1 MDSAQECI
9 EAGIAIGR
17 QQAFAVIAAKCSAA
31 QALTLRNIKESRVYE
46 ALGFTWDRYCP
57 EYFGISRV
65 TADRIIHQLNEFG
78 QSYFRLGELAR
89 ISEGEFRQI
98 ASNVTDEAVEFDGEL
113 IPLTPENAPRIREA
127 VRALRLQLRNAESQ
141 VPPSSSAVSQL
152 LTRLEALLSD
162 VRRLNRPL
170 LTALERQSLR
180 GLAHYAVEKWSEIA
194 RAYDQAA

>member
-1 MDSAQECI
+1 MDSTQECI

-89 ISEGEFRQI
+89 ITEGEFRQI
-98 ASNVTDEAVEFDGEL
+98 ASNVTDEAVEFGGES

-141 VPPSSSAVSQL
+141 LPPSPSAVSQL
-152 LTRLEALLSD
+152 LTRLEALLFD

>member
-1 MDSAQECI
+1 MDSTRESI

-31 QALTLRNIKESRVYE
+31 QALTLKNIKESRVYE
-46 ALGFTWDRYCP
+46 ALGFTWDQYCP

-89 ISEGEFRQI
+89 ITESEFRQI
-98 ASNVTDEAVEFDGEL
+98 ASKVTEEAVEFEGES
-113 IPLTPENAPRIREA
+113 IPLTPENATRIRQA
-127 VRALRLQLRNAESQ
+127 VRALRLQLHNEQSQ
-141 VPPSSSAVSQL
+141 FPPPSERVSAI
-152 LTRLEALLSD
+152 LTRLEALLFD
-162 VRRLNRPL
+162 MRRLNRPL
-170 LTALERQSLR
+170 LPAMQRQSLR
-180 GLAHYAVEKWSEIA
+180 GLARYAVEKWSEMV

>member
-1 MDSAQECI
+1 MDSTQECI

-89 ISEGEFRQI
+89 ITEGEFRQI
-98 ASNVTDEAVEFDGEL
+98 ASNVTDEAVEFDGES

-127 VRALRLQLRNAESQ
+127 VRALRLQLRNAEFQ
-141 VPPSSSAVSQL
+141 LPPSPSAVSQL